1 MQSNKLG
8 TMLIIAAMITLH
20 CAVAQGARPPSSPFM
35 ILHIRN
41 YLPMIREF
49 NQNDPETIPTNIPN
63 SDASEWLKQNVPLL
77 DCPDKSLEQIYM
89 FRWWTY
95 RKHIRLTP
103 NGYIITEFL
112 PDVPWAGKDNSISCA
127 AGHHIYE
134 GRWIRN
140 DQYLNDYS
148 MFWFRNGGGNPRQYS
163 FWAANAMYAR
173 YLVNGDKSFLI
184 NLLPD
189 LIRNYE
195 GWEQTNY
202 SPKIGL
208 FHQVD
213 DRDGMEVSI
222 GGSGYRPT
230 INSYMYGDAVAI
242 SKIASLAGQKEIARE
257 YMEKAEQLKSNV
269 ERILWNPADRFF
281 ETSPDGEHIVGVREE
296 IGFVP
301 WYFDLPEPDYDVAW
315 KQLMDPEGFYAPYGP
330 TTAER
335 RSPRFMFSYPH
346 DCLWNGPSWPYAT
359 SQTLTALAN
368 LLNDYPKQSFIDKRD
383 YYTLLRNYAKSQ
395 YKDGKPWIAEDLN
408 GITGKWIVDLPR
420 SVWYNHSTY
429 CDLIISG
436 LIGLRP
442 RADDIV
448 EVNPLLPPNTWDYFC
463 LDGVPYHH
471 HSLTILYDKTGEH
484 YRRGKGLMLF
494 VDGKRIASAA
504 GLQRV
509 TGRLPKSIAA
519 TSKEKSGGGWVKY
532 MGNPVLGGDLGTCF
546 DISVLKHK
554 GVFRMWFSWR
564 PKQCIALTES
574 KDGIHWSAP
583 QIVLGPNPA
592 SGWEADINRP
602 CVIKGPSGKYQM
614 WYTGQ
619 SNGKSWIGYAVSSD
633 GVHWERQSGKPVLSA
648 GEPWEKVAVM
658 CPDVIWDAKAHLY
671 RMWYSGGDQYEPDAI
686 GYATSKDGLH
696 WVKSPQNPI
705 FTPDASIDWEKDR
718 VTACQ
723 VIPWDGWYYM
733 FYIGFRDVDHA
744 QIGLARSKDGVHDWR
759 RYSANPIVSP
769 TPDGWDSDACYK
781 PFAVRDGNRWLLWYN
796 GRHEGIEQIGLVI
809 HDGLDIWGK

>member
-1 MQSNKLG
+1 MIRNELG
-8 TMLIIAAMITLH
+8 RMVAIAAMITLH
-20 CAVAQGARPPSSPFM
+20 FAIANGAAAPSSPFM
-35 ILHIRN
+35 ILHFRN
-41 YLPMIREF
+41 YLPMVREF
-49 NQNDPETIPTNIPN
+49 NQNDPETTPTTIPN
-63 SDASEWLKQNVPLL
+63 SEASEWLKQNVALL
-77 DCPDKSLEQIYM
+77 DCPDKSIQQIYM

-103 NGYIITEFL
+103 DGYIITEFL
-112 PDVPWAGKDNSISCA
+112 PDVGWAGKYNSIDCA

-140 DQYLNDYS
+140 NQYLNDYS
-148 MFWFRNGGGNPRQYS
+148 MFWFLNGGGNPRQYS

-189 LIRNYE
+189 LIRNFE
-195 GWEQTNY
+195 GWESSHY
-202 SPKIGL
+202 SPQIGL
-208 FHQVD
+208 FRQTD

-230 INSYMYGDAVAI
+230 INSYMYGDARAI
-242 SKIASLAGQKEIARE
+242 SKIAFLAGQNEIERK
-257 YMEKAEQLKSNV
+257 YKEKAELLKSTV
-269 ERILWNPADRFF
+269 ERILWNPADKFF
-281 ETSPDGEHIVGVREE
+281 ETSPDGQNIVGVWEE

-301 WYFDLPEPDYDVAW
+301 WYFDLPDPEYAAAW

-368 LLNDYPKQSFIDKRD
+368 LLNDYPKQNVINKKD
-383 YYTLLRNYAKSQ
+383 YYTLLKNYTKSQ

-463 LDGVPYHH
+463 LDGVPYHNH
-471 HSLTILYDKTGEH
+471 NLTILYDKTGEH
-484 YRRGKGLMLF
+484 YERGKGLMIF
-494 VDGKRIASAA
+494 ADGKRIASAA
-504 GLQRV
+504 VLQRL
-509 TGRLPKSIAA
+509 TGRLPR
-519 TSKEKSGGGWVKY
+519 TKENMESMNHSEGWVKY
-532 MGNPVLGGDLGTCF
+532 AGNPVLGGNLGTCF
-546 DISVLKHK
+546 DISVLKDK
-554 GVFRMWFSWR
+554 RVFRMWFSWR
-564 PKQCIALTES
+564 PKQSIALTES

-602 CVIKGPSGKYQM
+602 CVIKGPSGQYQM

-619 SNGKSWIGYAVSSD
+619 ADGKSWIGYAVSSD
-633 GVHWERQSGKPVLSA
+633 GAHWERQSKMPVLSA
-648 GEPWEKVAVM
+648 RQPWEKVAVM
-658 CPDVIWDAKAHLY
+658 CPDVIWDSKTHLY
-671 RMWYSGGDQYEPDAI
+671 RMWYSGGDQYEPNAI

-696 WVKSPQNPI
+696 WVKSTQNPI
-705 FTPDASIDWEKDR
+705 FTPDASMDWEKDR

-723 VIPWDGWYYM
+723 VVPWKGWYYM

-744 QIGLARSKDGVHDWR
+744 EIGLARSKDGVHDWE
-759 RYSANPIVSP
+759 RYSANPIVRP

-781 PFAVRDGNRWLLWYN
+781 PYALRDNGRWMLWYN
-796 GRHEGIEQIGLVI
+796 GRHGGVEQIGLVI
-809 HDGLDIWGK
+809 HDGLDIWGE